1 MKYEDIIDMPHHVSE
16 KRPQMSRKKRAAQFV
31 GFRALRGF
39 EDKFAESVRTTEER
53 REITEDRAEELNR
66 AFNMLREAEKTQP
79 EIRVTYFKPD
89 SRKSGGEYLTVT
101 GNLRFIDMAERLL
114 RFTDGRSVPIQDIY
128 EITLL

>member
-1 MKYEDIIDMPHHVSE
+1 MKYEDIIELPHHVSE
-16 KRPQMSRKKRAAQFV
+16 KRPQMSRKKRAAQFA

-39 EDKFAESVRTTEER
+39 DDMFAEAQRTTAER
-53 REITEDRAEELNR
+53 LEITEDRAEELDR
-66 AFNMLREAEKTQP
+66 SFCMLREAEKSQP
-79 EIRVTYFKPD
+79 EIRVTYFEPD
-89 SRKSGGEYLTVT
+89 SRKSGGAYLTVT